1 MVISITGTLMVRVEL
16 SFLEFLKLIYSDN
29 DSVGRFKKKK
39 KKKEDSS
46 DSSCS
51 QKGFQRITIIL
62 LEMQWMM

>member
-39 KKKEDSS
+39 KKKKTHQIPAAVRKVFS
-46 DSSCS
+46 
-51 QKGFQRITIIL
+51 GL
-62 LEMQWMM
+62 LLFC